1 LTPEEQVARFAKL
14 TLPLEP
20 ELGRCMMPVRE
31 ILSLAPGSVIK
42 LSRPVGARVD
52 VRVGGAPFGT
62 AELVRM
68 GGVLSVRMTSFHKKE
83 GDR

>member
-1 LTPEEQVARFAKL
+1 MTAAEKVARFAKV

-42 LSRPVGARVD
+42 LSRPVGSNVD
-52 VRVGGAPFGT
+52 VRVGGTPLGQ
-62 AELVRM
+62 AELLRV
-68 GGVLSVRMTSFHKKE
+68 GGALSVRLTSFHKKE
-83 GDR
+83 KD

>member
-1 LTPEEQVARFAKL
+1 LTAAEQVERFAKL

-42 LSRPVGARVD
+42 LSQPVGSSVD
-52 VRVGGAPFGT
+52 VRVGGTPFGK
-62 AELVRM
+62 AELLRM
-68 GGVLSVRMTSFHKKE
+68 GGVLSLRLTSFHKKE
-83 GDR
+83 KD